1 LNRKPVQGGFFMLIL
16 MEVSMVKFV
25 FFAVSR
31 YSGFVSHLSAF
42 LAGLSLL
49 LYLPLGVILLAFAIV
64 FGSLSAF
71 LRARSLPPS
80 PPGSPTLSDVSDMMS
95 DMFSHLSNHP

>member
-1 LNRKPVQGGFFMLIL
+1 
-16 MEVSMVKFV
+16 MVKF
-25 FFAVSR
+25 FCFAVSR

-49 LYLPLGVILLAFAIV
+49 VSLPLGLFLLAVAIV

-80 PPGSPTLSDVSDMMS
+80 PPVSHNLSDVSDMMA
-95 DMFSHLSNHP
+95 DMFQQFSNHP

>member
-1 LNRKPVQGGFFMLIL
+1 
-16 MEVSMVKFV
+16 MVKFV
-25 FFAVSR
+25 CFAVSR

-49 LYLPLGVILLAFAIV
+49 VSLPLGLILLAVAIV

-71 LRARSLPPS
+71 LRRASAPPVSPASSPAGLNSLMADALS
-80 PPGSPTLSDVSDMMS
+80 QLSD
-95 DMFSHLSNHP
+95 HP

>member
-1 LNRKPVQGGFFMLIL
+1 
-16 MEVSMVKFV
+16 MVKFIC
-25 FFAVSR
+25 FAVSR

-49 LYLPLGVILLAFAIV
+49 LSLPLGLLLLAVAIV

-80 PPGSPTLSDVSDMMS
+80 PPASPTLSDVSDMMA
-95 DMFSHLSNHP
+95 DMFSQLSNHP

>member
-1 LNRKPVQGGFFMLIL
+1 
-16 MEVSMVKFV
+16 MVKFV
-25 FFAVSR
+25 CFTVSR

-49 LYLPLGVILLAFAIV
+49 LSLPLGLILLAVSVV

-71 LRARSLPPS
+71 LRARSFPPS
-80 PPGSPTLSDVSDMMS
+80 PPGSPTLSDVSDMMA
-95 DMFSHLSNHP
+95 DMFSQLSNHP

>member
-1 LNRKPVQGGFFMLIL
+1 
-16 MEVSMVKFV
+16 MVKFV
-25 FFAVSR
+25 CFAVSR

-49 LYLPLGVILLAFAIV
+49 VSLPLGLILLAVAIV

-80 PPGSPTLSDVSDMMS
+80 PPGSPTLSDVSDMMA
-95 DMFSHLSNHP
+95 DMFSQISNHP

>member
-1 LNRKPVQGGFFMLIL
+1 
-16 MEVSMVKFV
+16 MVKFLC
-25 FFAVSR
+25 FAVSR

-49 LYLPLGVILLAFAIV
+49 VSLPLGLILLAVAIV

-71 LRARSLPPS
+71 FRARAFPPS
-80 PPGSPTLSDVSDMMS
+80 PPGSPTLSDVSDMMA
-95 DMFSHLSNHP
+95 DMFSQISNHP

>member
-1 LNRKPVQGGFFMLIL
+1 
-16 MEVSMVKFV
+16 MVKFV
-25 FFAVSR
+25 CFAVSR

-49 LYLPLGVILLAFAIV
+49 LSLPLGLILLAVAIV

-71 LRARSLPPS
+71 LRARSFPPS
-80 PPGSPTLSDVSDMMS
+80 PPGSPTLSDVSDMMA
-95 DMFSHLSNHP
+95 DMFSQLSNHP

>member
-1 LNRKPVQGGFFMLIL
+1 MF
-16 MEVSMVKFV
+16 KFV
-25 FFAVSR
+25 CFAVSR

-49 LYLPLGVILLAFAIV
+49 LSLPLGLILLAVSIV

-80 PPGSPTLSDVSDMMS
+80 PPGSSTLSDMMA
-95 DMFSHLSNHP
+95 DMFSQLSNHP

>member
-1 LNRKPVQGGFFMLIL
+1 MF
-16 MEVSMVKFV
+16 KFV
-25 FFAVSR
+25 CFAVSR

-49 LYLPLGVILLAFAIV
+49 LSLPLGLFLLAVAIV

-71 LRARSLPPS
+71 LRSRSLPPS
-80 PPGSPTLSDVSDMMS
+80 TPADVSAMLA
-95 DMFSHLSNHP
+95 DMFSQLSNHP